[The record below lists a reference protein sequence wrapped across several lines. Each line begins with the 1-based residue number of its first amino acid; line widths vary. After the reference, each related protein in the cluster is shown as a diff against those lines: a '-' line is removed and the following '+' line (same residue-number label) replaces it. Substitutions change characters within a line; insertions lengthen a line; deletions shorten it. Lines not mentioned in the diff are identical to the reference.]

1 MNVKISSLLTLNSEN
16 NRKPT
21 FTNPRAT
28 EKQLLYRAVLSGLL
42 YIHTYRFKC
51 ILCSQDYCSI
61 FVHFTF
67 QISLHQFLMI
77 LKSCFNYISKKATAK
92 GKTSMPIL
100 SWKNHVFCRIIQ
112 PSKNRINFYSLQ
124 DIHRFIGCFFCFS
137 TKQCIQGASC
147 EFDQF
152 FWVIQNYL
160 RLLFC
165 RQGPLVPL
173 ILHENPYI
181 P

>member
-1 MNVKISSLLTLNSEN
+1 MNQAQRVVVNGVTPGWWLVSRGVPQGSILGT
-16 NRKPT
+16 
-21 FTNPRAT
+21 
-28 EKQLLYRAVLSGLL
+28 VLFNVFVNDLDMG
-42 YIHTYRFKC
+42 FKC

-124 DIHRFIGCFFCFS
+124 DIHRFIGRFFCFS